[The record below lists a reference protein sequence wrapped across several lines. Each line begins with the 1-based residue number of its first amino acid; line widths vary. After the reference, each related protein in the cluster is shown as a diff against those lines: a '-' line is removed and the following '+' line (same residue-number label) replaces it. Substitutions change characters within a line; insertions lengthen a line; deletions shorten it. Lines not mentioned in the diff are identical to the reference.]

1 MSQALSDVSM
11 GDGIGAL
18 TDSQLDREA
27 SAVLEQGNGNDE
39 RLDDALATTAVC
51 AASSRIALHPAFA
64 PALIVF
70 SVCQQAVDDAVQVV
84 DGADDTGNGGSG
96 DDDEE
101 QPTDVDGL
109 MAAGDALL
117 SRFALGSQGESQM
130 TNDDGGDYEEEKIR
144 EEFKKYKH
152 STWMHKRVDTE
163 TKKMNLQLKKY
174 DKTKRDFIAPVTG
187 LIQVKPEKKTALTLL
202 TGLLSDASAE
212 GDLRDAILEAAEVL
226 KSQVKL
232 IEEITE
238 THTLVKWG
246 NICLEE
252 KKAEEAAAS
261 AAGSSTMTAVEALIA
276 GNTSKK
282 QRKK

>member
-1 MSQALSDVSM
+1 MSQAMSDVSM
-11 GDGIGAL
+11 GDDGIGAL

-39 RLDDALATTAVC
+39 RLDDALATTA
-51 AASSRIALHPAFA
+51 
-64 PALIVF
+64 
-70 SVCQQAVDDAVQVV
+70 AVDDAVQVV
-84 DGADDTGNGGSG
+84 DVPEGDGDATGNGGS
-96 DDDEE
+96 DVE
-101 QPTDVDGL
+101 QPTNIAAL
-109 MAAGDALL
+109 MASGASAI
-117 SRFALGSQGESQM
+117 SRFAPSSQGDSQM
-130 TNDDGGDYEEEKIR
+130 TNDDGGDYVEEKMR
-144 EEFKKYKH
+144 EEFQKYKH

-174 DKTKRDFIAPVTG
+174 DKTKRDLIAPVTG

-212 GDLRDAILEAAEVL
+212 GDLRDAIIEAAEVL

-276 GNTSKK
+276 GNASKK

>member
-1 MSQALSDVSM
+1 M
-11 GDGIGAL
+11 
-18 TDSQLDREA
+18 
-27 SAVLEQGNGNDE
+27 
-39 RLDDALATTAVC
+39 
-51 AASSRIALHPAFA
+51 
-64 PALIVF
+64 
-70 SVCQQAVDDAVQVV
+70 
-84 DGADDTGNGGSG
+84 
-96 DDDEE
+96 
-101 QPTDVDGL
+101 
-109 MAAGDALL
+109 
-117 SRFALGSQGESQM
+117 
-130 TNDDGGDYEEEKIR
+130 
-144 EEFKKYKH
+144 
-152 STWMHKRVDTE
+152 
-163 TKKMNLQLKKY
+163 
-174 DKTKRDFIAPVTG
+174 IAPVKG
-187 LIQVKPEKKTALTLL
+187 LIQVKPEKKNALTLL
-202 TGLLSDASAE
+202 TGLLSDASSE

>member
-27 SAVLEQGNGNDE
+27 SAVLGQDNGNDE
-39 RLDDALATTAVC
+39 RLDDALATTA
-51 AASSRIALHPAFA
+51 
-64 PALIVF
+64 
-70 SVCQQAVDDAVQVV
+70 AVVDAVQVV
-84 DGADDTGNGGSG
+84 DGADGDATGGS
-96 DDDEE
+96 DVE
-101 QPTDVDGL
+101 QPTNIAAL
-109 MAAGDALL
+109 MASGASAI
-117 SRFALGSQGESQM
+117 SRFAPSSQGDSQM

-174 DKTKRDFIAPVTG
+174 DKTKWELIAPVKG

-202 TGLLSDASAE
+202 TGLLSDASSE